1 LTLPDSGRE
10 DVTYPFFPVGTGKFV
25 ALSICS
31 FGLYELYWCYK
42 NWQRIRDRS
51 GESISPFWRAAF
63 APIWCFR
70 LFETIQV
77 QSRVHSLRGGGKPA
91 SRSWS
96 GDGLATLYL
105 ILSIVPSLP
114 MIPDPWWLI
123 SIFTFLAFLPVLGT
137 TQEVNESVL
146 SIENQNTKLTRL
158 NLVVLLAGGLLVLFG
173 VIGMFLPETQ
183 NPIPASSDVL
193 AGLPFTAK

>member
-1 LTLPDSGRE
+1 MTLHDNGRE
-10 DVTYPFFPVGTGKFV
+10 DVPYPFFPVGPGKFV

-51 GESISPFWRAAF
+51 GESLSPFWRAVF

-77 QSRVHSLRGGGKPA
+77 QSRVHSLRRGGKPA

-96 GDGLATLYL
+96 GNGLATLYL
-105 ILSIVPSLP
+105 ILSIVPILP
-114 MIPDPWWLI
+114 VIPDPWSWI
-123 SIFTFLAFLPVLGT
+123 SKFTFLAFLPVLGT
-137 TQEVNESVL
+137 TQEVNESVF
-146 SIENQNTKLTRL
+146 SIENPNTKLTRL
-158 NLVVLLAGGLLVLFG
+158 NLVVLLLGGLLVLLG

-183 NPIPASSDVL
+183 PPISAS
-193 AGLPFTAK
+193 